1 MKKKLRMS
9 YRVLS
14 TQHPNV
20 VSDENENLYWESVLI
35 QMLLMEDAYELI
47 YVDEFNISGRN

>member
-14 TQHPNV
+14 TQHPKV
-20 VSDENENLYWESVLI
+20 VSDEHKNLYWESVLI

-47 YVDEFNISGRN
+47 YVVEFNISGRN